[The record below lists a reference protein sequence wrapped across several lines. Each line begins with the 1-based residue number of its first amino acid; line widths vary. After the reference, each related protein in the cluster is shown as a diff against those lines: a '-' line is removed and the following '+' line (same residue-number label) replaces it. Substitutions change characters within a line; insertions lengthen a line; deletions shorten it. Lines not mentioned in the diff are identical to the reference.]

1 MWLIWVAPGQLK
13 QKKNSALATFHK
25 LQPRVHRIVMD
36 YVQGLKSESRAKM
49 SWQRAG
55 GRQGAENGFHM
66 TATAA
71 AGARYDCLEAAS
83 AASCN
88 HTCDAMMKPVES
100 SRHCSIEARPGILR
114 NTNEKTRLRFL
125 LEHKYK
131 YDNVEIQLKRPGYVF
146 SSSPQSRAL
155 LLWQVWKTRLHICF
169 SSLRI
174 QDFTN
179 FVPLKN
185 FTNLKVSTHSVV
197 RGCTATINSHLQNI
211 GVCLNLV

>member
-1 MWLIWVAPGQLK
+1 
-13 QKKNSALATFHK
+13 
-25 LQPRVHRIVMD
+25 
-36 YVQGLKSESRAKM
+36 
-49 SWQRAG
+49 
-55 GRQGAENGFHM
+55 
-66 TATAA
+66 
-71 AGARYDCLEAAS
+71 
-83 AASCN
+83 
-88 HTCDAMMKPVES
+88 MKPVES

-114 NTNEKTRLRFL
+114 NTNEKARLRFL
-125 LEHKYK
+125 LEHKYKYK

-197 RGCTATINSHLQNI
+197 RGCTATINSMLQNI
-211 GVCLNLV
+211 GVCAKCMRWGEDDNLVRGVCKDPDKLC